1 MNDDFL
7 LAIQIIVVSLITRL
21 GVRGPLHLI
30 FLPLTKLTR
39 EQRGSS
45 AASASQQ
52 ATASSRT
59 SRVMCHKLLENLV
72 ALVTCLVIKTGLL
85 TKSARTSLNTL
96 GQKSPFYPEITKNL
110 MFEKCELYEK

>member
-1 MNDDFL
+1 MMNDDFL

-21 GVRGPLHLI
+21 RVRGPLHLI

-72 ALVTCLVIKTGLL
+72 ALVTCLNNKNRPTNQ
-85 TKSARTSLNTL
+85 KCENTL
-96 GQKSPFYPEITKNL
+96 GQKS
-110 MFEKCELYEK
+110 

>member
-52 ATASSRT
+52 ATASSST

-85 TKSARTSLNTL
+85 TKSARTSL
-96 GQKSPFYPEITKNL
+96 KKPRKKNS
-110 MFEKCELYEK
+110 FGAELF

>member
-52 ATASSRT
+52 ATASST

-85 TKSARTSLNTL
+85 TKSARTSL
-96 GQKSPFYPEITKNL
+96 KKPRKKNS
-110 MFEKCELYEK
+110 FGELF